1 MLMRPQAAEHPGAD
15 RRAAQKIRVANPQHG
30 CEIQDYRA
38 HTDKGEN
45 TQGYGAHSE

>member
-1 MLMRPQAAEHPGAD
+1 MLMRPQVAEHPGAD
-15 RRAAQKIRVANPQHG
+15 RRAAQKIRVANSQQG
-30 CEIQDYRA
+30 REIQDYGV